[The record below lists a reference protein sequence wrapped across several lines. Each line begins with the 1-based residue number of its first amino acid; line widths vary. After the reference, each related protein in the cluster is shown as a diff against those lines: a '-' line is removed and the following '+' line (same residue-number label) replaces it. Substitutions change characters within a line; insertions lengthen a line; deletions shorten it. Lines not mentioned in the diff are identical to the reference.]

1 MTLPRRRLWI
11 PMIALAG
18 VASLGRAASARESD
32 AAGLGEGDL
41 TACKEIALRASMLM
55 DANDTEG
62 LVALF
67 TPDLEFV
74 RPATYPA
81 VAIRGR
87 PALRDAIVARGP
99 DFVSRHLFTNSLA
112 DPLSDG
118 TVRVRSY
125 FTHFSGQRSPG
136 GEPIPMDH
144 ALRSLGEYD
153 DTLVRT
159 LEGWR
164 ISRRVARFVFGG
176 L

>member
-11 PMIALAG
+11 PMLAG
-18 VASLGRAASARESD
+18 VASLGRAASAREAD
-32 AAGLGEGDL
+32 AAAPREQDL

-118 TVRVRSY
+118 TVRVLL
-125 FTHFSGQRSPG
+125 HPLQWP
-136 GEPIPMDH
+136 
-144 ALRSLGEYD
+144 
-153 DTLVRT
+153 TLPRRRAHPH
-159 LEGWR
+159 G
-164 ISRRVARFVFGG
+164 SRAAIARGI
-176 L
+176 